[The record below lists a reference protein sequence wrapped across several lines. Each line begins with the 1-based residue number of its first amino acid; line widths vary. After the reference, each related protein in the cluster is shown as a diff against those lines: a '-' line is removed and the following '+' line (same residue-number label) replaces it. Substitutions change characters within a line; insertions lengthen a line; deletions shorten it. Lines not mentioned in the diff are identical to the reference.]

1 MTNLQ
6 LKEILENGIIGRLVI
21 NDIQFPYVVSM
32 NYGYDDEYIY
42 LHSSKK
48 GRKIELLSQNNNVT
62 FQIDY
67 YLNLIKNDLSCNWNI
82 KGRSLV
88 IKNQIEFVENN
99 QEKIY
104 ALKKIMNNYD
114 TEKEYSF
121 NDNSVKEVGIFKI
134 KIDNYTIK
142 ESGF

>member
-1 MTNLQ
+1 MTNLK
-6 LKEILENGIIGRLVI
+6 LKEILENGIVGRLAI
-21 NDIQFPYVVSM
+21 NDFPFPHIVSM
-32 NYGYDDEYIY
+32 NYGYDDEFIY

-48 GRKIELLSQNNNVT
+48 GKKIELINQNNNVT

-67 YLNLIKNDLSCNWNI
+67 CLNLIKNDLPCKWNI

-88 IKNQIEFVENN
+88 IKNQIEFVENSE
-99 QEKIY
+99 EKIY

-114 TEKEYSF
+114 KEKEYSF
-121 NDNSVKEVGIFKI
+121 NDNSVNEVEILKI

>member
-6 LKEILENGIIGRLVI
+6 LKEILENGILGRLAI
-21 NDIQFPYVVSM
+21 NDSTYPYIVSM

-48 GRKIELLSQNNNVT
+48 GKKIDLIKQNNNVS

-67 YLNLIKNDLSCNWNI
+67 HLDLIKNDLACKWNI

-88 IKNQIEFVENN
+88 IKNQIDFVEDIE
-99 QEKIY
+99 EKII
-104 ALKKIMNNYD
+104 ALKKIMTNYD
-114 TEKEYSF
+114 KEKEYSF
-121 NDNSVKEVGIFKI
+121 NENMINEVAILKI